1 MAMQRKFHTP
11 SPFQEPRC
19 GADGPATGRKAF
31 GLEIATHARVVSS
44 NPAESASACGGTSN
58 RPARMASLIALR
70 NVRSRSAVANANGR
84 AQKYEKHL
92 KPLVAALEGAGV
104 DLRSGALKVRG

>member
-1 MAMQRKFHTP
+1 MSHWERALPGRFVTIQYEDFVADFP
-11 SPFQEPRC
+11 NAAPRLVQAC
-19 GADGPATGRKAF
+19 
-31 GLEIATHARVVSS
+31 GLEWEPQCLEFQKSPRAIVTFSS
-44 NPAESASACGGTSN
+44 VQA
-58 RPARMASLIALR
+58 
-70 NVRSRSAVANANGR
+70 RSAVVNANGR